1 MERAK
6 QVWLLGESYQL
17 SELDGLVPAI
27 VHSNFCPINF
37 RWEPEKRCNYIG
49 AVHFLATR
57 PAMTGLE
64 NVVTFR

>member
-1 MERAK
+1 MVAT
-6 QVWLLGESYQL
+6 
-17 SELDGLVPAI
+17 
-27 VHSNFCPINF
+27 SNWKLIPD
-37 RWEPEKRCNYIG
+37 REPEKRCNYIG